1 MLFCKITV
9 CWIVNQVNCNM
20 PWWLT
25 EKNTPKID
33 ENLILSKQR
42 PSLDN
47 KDLGNK
53 ICSET
58 DYIMYIITYIY
69 NVSLWL
75 LAYRSVRSKS
85 KADFT
90 VSFLFLLICL
100 DDPFES
106 NSFVGHEWQLDPL
119 ISPLEEKNR
128 VDRGIRNNVRST
140 RNMICVYRKSK
151 ISNIE

>member
-1 MLFCKITV
+1 
-9 CWIVNQVNCNM
+9 M

-69 NVSLWL
+69 HCDYWHIAALDRNLKRIS
-75 LAYRSVRSKS
+75 R
-85 KADFT
+85 FHI
-90 VSFLFLLICL
+90 FLLICL
-100 DDPFES
+100 VGDDPFES
-106 NSFVGHEWQLDPL
+106 NSFVGHEWQLNPL

-140 RNMICVYRKSK
+140 RNMIWYDMCLPK
-151 ISNIE
+151 E